1 MATEG
6 LTHTRVVIAEDCEP
20 TQRLLRGLLEERY
33 DVVAVVSNGRA
44 LLDAV
49 EDHHPHVVV
58 VDIAMPVMNGIVAAR
73 RLKSTHPQMKIV
85 FVSAHSEPAY
95 RQEAFKA
102 GADRFILKNAMAN
115 ELVNAVA
122 SVFSAT

>member
-6 LTHTRVVIAEDCEP
+6 LTHTRVVIAEDYEP
-20 TQRLLRGLLEERY
+20 TQYLIRRLLEVRY
-33 DVVAVVSNGRA
+33 HVVAVVSNGRA

-58 VDIAMPVMNGIVAAR
+58 VDIAMPVMNGIVAAS
-73 RLKSTHPQMKIV
+73 RLKSTHPEVKIV

-102 GADRFILKNAMAN
+102 GADCFVLKNVMAS
-115 ELVNAVA
+115 ELVNEVA
-122 SVFSAT
+122 SLLPGT